1 MNAPSGLDV
10 PGLAD
15 VGVLMRRASTLLQEG
30 RTGAARPLLAAVR
43 RMAPPSAEIAHLSAR
58 LAMCDGRLAEATDE
72 LDGAIALEPGD
83 AALRKLRAELR
94 LRCEDLPGAATDAA
108 EAVVLQGSDPAAK
121 ALLGV
126 VLLRLGSAADAAA
139 CLAEAVRTE
148 PANAAFVQGLAAA
161 LEVLEDFAQASAVLD
176 AGIVAC
182 PHATALRND
191 AVLLRIR
198 QGDCDGALACAE
210 AARRLGVADAC
221 TFGLKGHALST
232 LGRHDEAGESY
243 QEALKL
249 APEDPYVRH
258 LVAASGALPGASRAP
273 EPYLRAVFNG
283 YAARFEAHILALGYR
298 VPGLVRGA
306 LLRHLPLLDQGVAA
320 GPVLDL
326 GCGTGLMAVACSD
339 LPLGPWEGIDIS
351 SGMLAEAAA
360 KGSYDA
366 LHEADLVGWL
376 GAEQRRWAIILAADV
391 FCYFGALEETF
402 VHVRRCL
409 GVNGLCILSLE
420 ERIEAPEGAEDGSP
434 GWVLRRQGRYAHELR
449 YLETAARRAGL
460 RVRELNRQVLRRD
473 GGLPVPGLLA
483 VLERA
488 H

>member
-1 MNAPSGLDV
+1 MNAP
-10 PGLAD
+10 PGLAVPGFAGLD
-15 VGVLMRRASTLLQEG
+15 ALMGRASTLLQEG
-30 RTGAARPLLAAVR
+30 RTGAARPLLAAIR

-58 LAMCDGRLAEATDE
+58 LAMCEGRLAEAEEE
-72 LDGAIALEPGD
+72 LGQAIAAEPDGAE
-83 AALRKLRAELR
+83 LRKLRAELR
-94 LRCEDLPGAATDAA
+94 LRREDLPGAAADAA
-108 EAVVLQGSDPAAK
+108 EAVVRQGSDPAGK

-126 VLLRLGSAADAAA
+126 VLLRLGAAADAAA
-139 CLAEAVRTE
+139 CLAEAVRAE
-148 PANAAFVQGLAAA
+148 PANPAFVQGLAAA
-161 LEVLEDFAQASAVLD
+161 LEALEEFDQAAAVLD
-176 AGIVAC
+176 AGIAAC
-182 PHATALRND
+182 PNATPLRND
-191 AVLLRIR
+191 AILLRIR
-198 QGDCDGALACAE
+198 QGDCGGALACAE
-210 AARRLGVADAC
+210 AARRGGVADAC

-243 QEALKL
+243 REALKL

-283 YAARFEAHILALGYR
+283 YAERFEAHILTLGYR

-326 GCGTGLMAVACSD
+326 GCGTGLVAVACSD
-339 LPLGPWEGIDIS
+339 LPLGPWEGVDVS
-351 SGMLAEAAA
+351 PGMLAEAAA

-366 LHEADLVGWL
+366 LHEADLVPWL
-376 GAEQRRWAIILAADV
+376 GAEERSWAIILAADV

-402 VHVRRCL
+402 VHVRRRL
-409 GVNGLCILSLE
+409 GANGLLILSLE
-420 ERIEAPEGAEDGSP
+420 ERVDAPDAAEDGSP

-449 YLETAARRAGL
+449 YLESAARHAGL
-460 RVRELNRQVLRRD
+460 RVRELDRQVLRRD
-473 GGLPVPGLLA
+473 GGMPVPGLLA

-488 H
+488 P